1 MSTPERFID
10 GIGNLAVQGA
20 VARVE
25 LTVIEKLPAQNEAP
39 TYEVAERLVM
49 SVDTMLR
56 LYHGLGEVV
65 GQMEVETLQT
75 QTIQEVHLHNHL
87 VGAIA
92 EAVAQVLLVVAVAVD
107 QVALVLAAE
116 VAVGQDN

>member
-25 LTVIEKLPAQNEAP
+25 LTVMEKLPLQDEAP
-39 TYEVAERLVM
+39 AFEVAERLVM

-56 LYHGLGEVV
+56 LYQGLGEVV
-65 GQMEVETLQT
+65 GQMEGKGLIKKREDT
-75 QTIQEVHLHNHL
+75 
-87 VGAIA
+87 
-92 EAVAQVLLVVAVAVD
+92 VAKKK
-107 QVALVLAAE
+107 
-116 VAVGQDN
+116 